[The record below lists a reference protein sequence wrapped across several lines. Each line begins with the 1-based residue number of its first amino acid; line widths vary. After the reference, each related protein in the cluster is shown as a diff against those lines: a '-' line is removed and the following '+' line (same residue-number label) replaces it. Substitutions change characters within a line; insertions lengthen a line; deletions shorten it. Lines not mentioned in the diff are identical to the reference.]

1 MLGTIW
7 GNDPPELLMGSG
19 GGGVVPVPPTPVY
32 SNPRVSVYF
41 NDYPP
46 EIGFINDLTE
56 YNILVA
62 TLRKGQFSPNYGGPP
77 ANPPSTGW
85 RGDAHQP
92 LIWDGPGAIKVK
104 IELIVSL
111 GRQSFQ
117 QVDAELFVKQ
127 NGNPIVGGTT
137 ITSLSRAPTGF
148 HGTSTMILSL
158 YTDLNVG
165 DTIEPLLK
173 RTGFNPTGLTQI
185 NVFSAEVN
193 ITALSTQLLPIV
205 AFP

>member
-19 GGGVVPVPPTPVY
+19 GGGVVPLPPTPVY

-41 NDYPP
+41 TDYPQ
-46 EIGFINDLTE
+46 EIGIINDIEE
-56 YNILVA
+56 YNILGA
-62 TLRKGQFSPNYGGPP
+62 TLRRGEFSPSYDGTPSD
-77 ANPPSTGW
+77 PPSTGW
-85 RGDAHQP
+85 RADAHQP
-92 LIWDGPGAIKVK
+92 IIWDGSDIYVK

-111 GRQSFQ
+111 GRQAFQ

-127 NGNPIVGGTT
+127 NGNPIIGAST

-148 HGTSTMILSL
+148 HGTSTMTLTL
-158 YTDLNVG
+158 YTHLNTG

-193 ITALSTQLLPIV
+193 ITALSTELLPITI
-205 AFP
+205 FP